1 MKKTVYSLVIAIAA
15 FSCKPPSYSYLPA
28 GRNTTAYSRAG
39 EGMVGIGFG
48 TEGFSA
54 HGGVALTPNVSVNGW
69 IGGMPEENDGYTS
82 RESEISIGFQ
92 TNPNENKAVTNFY
105 IGYGN
110 GSNEKD
116 KVGLSGHY
124 HRPFLQL
131 QRTGFDK
138 QLGRNIHFDGC
149 IGLRANFLFYEGA
162 RDGAPF
168 KDNPVFYEPYF
179 GAAIGGK
186 NVRLQLIQGWAIKH
200 FGEMGSGVRVFP
212 FFGHIGFIVKIRKN

>member
-39 EGMVGIGFG
+39 EGMAGIGFG

-54 HGGVALTPNVSVNGW
+54 QGGVALSQNISLNGW
-69 IGGMPEENDGYTS
+69 IAGMPEVNDGFTS

-92 TNPNENKAVTNFY
+92 TNPNEKKAVTNFY

-138 QLGRNIHFDGC
+138 QLGRAIHFDGC